1 MNHLPPEHEAML
13 ATWQQHTHAEF
24 LLKDPD
30 ATLATM
36 TDNPYV
42 ICVPSG
48 TGGVGR
54 AAVRKFYA
62 EKFLPSIPPDFE
74 LQSLSQIFSNDAIV
88 EEFVVRFT
96 HTLRMDWMLPGVRP
110 TGRKAEFVM
119 VVVIRFHA
127 GKVAR
132 EHAYWDQATVLSQLG
147 VLDRP
152 IAAVGAGS
160 AVHLLKLSVLP
171 VIPARDRASLSAQ
184 PMTLKT

>member
-1 MNHLPPEHEAML
+1 MTHLPPDHEALL

-30 ATLATM
+30 AALATM
-36 TDNPYV
+36 TENPYV

-62 EKFLPSIPPDFE
+62 ERFLPSIPPDFE
-74 LQSLSQIFSNDAIV
+74 LESLSQIFSNDAIV

-96 HTLRMDWMLPGVRP
+96 HSLRMDWMLPGIRP
-110 TGRKAEFVM
+110 TGRKAELVM

-132 EHAYWDQATVLSQLG
+132 EHVYWDQATVLSQLG
-147 VLDRP
+147 LLDKR
-152 IAAVGAGS
+152 IATAGAGS
-160 AVHLLKLSVLP
+160 AAHLLRLSVLP
-171 VIPARDRASLSAQ
+171 VSPTRDRLSLAA
-184 PMTLKT
+184 PAKALTT

>member
-1 MNHLPPEHEAML
+1 MTHLPPDHEAML
-13 ATWQQHTHAEF
+13 TAWQQHTHAEF

-30 ATLATM
+30 AALATM

-110 TGRKAEFVM
+110 TGRKAEFVI
-119 VVVIRFHA
+119 VAIIRFQA

-132 EHAYWDQATVLSQLG
+132 EHVYWDQATALSQLG
-147 VLDRP
+147 VLDKRV
-152 IAAVGAGS
+152 AAAGAGS
-160 AVHLLKLSVLP
+160 AAHLVRLSVLP
-171 VIPARDRASLSAQ
+171 VGPTRDRLSLAA
-184 PMTLKT
+184 PVKALTT